1 MAYVVG
7 PNAEFIYLKQ
17 SHLFGRLG
25 NAVDTCLG
33 DAAVSRLHFLLEYHA
48 PDWFLV
54 DYSRNGTW
62 LNDHRIAKGEQV
74 KVKQGDNIAIGE
86 RHAICFTLRDAGA
99 PVDILCR
106 RGSKDSP
113 IIETLKLQADNHLPN
128 QQNCQIRIVRQ
139 ADDWVVQH
147 KHSKTVLHDGDWITI
162 DEAHWQA
169 VLTQVPNCT
178 IELQDNPPT
187 LQELVFHL
195 HTSMDE
201 ESTSAR
207 IVSHQG
213 EVRLPV
219 RSHHYLLLLLARQ
232 RAADTQQQLDAT
244 ECGWMYMETLMGMLG
259 MPETLI
265 NIQIHRARKQ
275 LESALERV
283 FCGKELIE
291 RRAGQVRLGFVNFAI
306 HKGEQLEA
314 HAHFS
319 SPSD

>member
-1 MAYVVG
+1 MACIVG
-7 PNAEFIYLKQ
+7 SDGERVYLKQ

-25 NAVDTCLG
+25 NAVDTCLS

-48 PDWFLV
+48 PNWFLV

-62 LNDHRIAKGEQV
+62 LNDKRIAKGEQV
-74 KVKQGDNIAIGE
+74 LVQQNDIIAIGE
-86 RHAICFTLRDAGA
+86 RHATSFVFNDASA
-99 PVDILCR
+99 PADILCR
-106 RGSKDSP
+106 RSSRDSP
-113 IIETLKLQADNHLPN
+113 IVETLKLQADNHLPN
-128 QQNCQIRIVRQ
+128 QQNCQIRIKRQ
-139 ADDWVVQH
+139 ADSWVVEH
-147 KHSKTVLHDGDWITI
+147 KHAQTVLHDGDWITI
-162 DEAHWQA
+162 NQESWQA

-187 LQELVFHL
+187 LSELVFHL

-201 ESTSAR
+201 ETTSAR

-232 RAADTQQQLDAT
+232 RITDSGQNLDVT
-244 ECGWMYMETLMGMLG
+244 EQGWMYMETLMSMLG

-275 LESALERV
+275 LESSLESL
-283 FCGKELIE
+283 FSGKDLVQ
-291 RRAGQVRLGFVNFAI
+291 RRAGQVRLGFSQFAI
-306 HKGEQLEA
+306 HKGEKLEA
-314 HAHFS
+314 QS
-319 SPSD
+319 RR